1 MSVTLPNG
9 ISNGRPQQRKQLSDQ
24 LDRFDTILDGLA
36 DGLNEAICDAAKEG
50 TRAAVKDAIIEILT
64 NPDLRALIA
73 RPPEAVSPKP
83 SIWQKLKARVARAKA
98 AVIETATPV
107 VRAVTRRAKKV
118 TDPVIGVGRAL
129 AGVWQ
134 WKKAMLIGLG
144 VGLVTTAVCL
154 TASHGFAAVVSGVAS
169 AVTAVAIQL
178 GMWVKKTALKLRMV

>member
-9 ISNGRPQQRKQLSDQ
+9 TANSRPQQRKQLSDQ
-24 LDRFDTILDGLA
+24 LDRFDEILDGLA
-36 DGLNEAICDAAKEG
+36 DGLNEAMADAAREG
-50 TRAAVKDAIIEILT
+50 TRLAVKDAILEILS

-73 RPPEAVSPKP
+73 RSAEPGPAKP
-83 SIWQKLKARVARAKA
+83 SFWARLKVRVARAKA
-98 AVIETATPV
+98 AVVEAVTPAV
-107 VRAVTRRAKKV
+107 QFAARKVRAVIE
-118 TDPVIGVGRAL
+118 PVIGVGRAL

-134 WKKAMLIGLG
+134 WKKALLVGLG

-154 TASHGFAAVVSGVAS
+154 TASHGFAAVVSGIGG